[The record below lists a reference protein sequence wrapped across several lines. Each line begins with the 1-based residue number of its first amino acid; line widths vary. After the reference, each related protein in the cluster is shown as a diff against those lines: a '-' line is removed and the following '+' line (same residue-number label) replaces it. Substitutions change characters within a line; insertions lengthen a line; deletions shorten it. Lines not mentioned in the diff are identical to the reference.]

1 MIRSFMFKQVVM
13 TAFGGT
19 EVLADVICKRN
30 ALEDGEIRLKVH
42 AAAVNPI
49 DAKIRQGSSFV
60 CKQRL
65 DDPFPWGLGF
75 DVAGEV
81 IESSISEFKT
91 GDRLAASVGTP
102 FHPAAYAEEAVVRKE
117 HCMLLP
123 KELSYEQGAALI
135 TAGLTALSIMHSFCH
150 EKKILVSGGSGGVG
164 HLLVQYLQCAGFNV
178 SASCSA
184 ASYAF
189 LSRYVKELF
198 DYKDDLA
205 KNCAQTFDA
214 VVDMVGGDVG
224 KSLYPLL
231 KEGGLLVTVPT
242 ITEDQLKACCPQ
254 NKRCEGVR
262 CLRSPERY
270 KELLSMAK
278 KGCLPYIS
286 SRFTLDAAGTRLA
299 HAQIESVHTRGKI
312 VLIP

>member
-1 MIRSFMFKQVVM
+1 MFKQVVM

-19 EVLADVICKRN
+19 EVLTDVISKRR
-30 ALEDGEIRLKVH
+30 ALKEGEIRIKVH

-60 CKQRL
+60 CKQRQ

-81 IESSISEFKT
+81 IESSATGFNL

-102 FHPAAYAEEAVVRKE
+102 FHPAAYAEEAVVHKD
-117 HCMLLP
+117 HCIFLP
-123 KELSYEQGAALI
+123 TELSYEQGAALI
-135 TAGLTALSIMHSFCH
+135 TAGLTALSIMHSFTY
-150 EKKILVSGGSGGVG
+150 ERKVLVAGGSGGVG
-164 HLLVQYLQCAGFNV
+164 HLLVQYLQCAGFDV
-178 SASCSA
+178 SASCSE

-189 LSRYVKELF
+189 MSRYVKEVF
-198 DYKDDLA
+198 DYKDDLI
-205 KNCAQTFDA
+205 KDHGQTFDA
-214 VVDMVGGDVG
+214 VVDMVGGEVG
-224 KSLYPLL
+224 KSLYLLL

-254 NKRCEGVR
+254 DKRCEGVR

-286 SRFTLDAAGTRLA
+286 SKFALNAAGARLA
-299 HAQIESVHTRGKI
+299 HSQIESVHTRGKI
-312 VLIP
+312 VLVP